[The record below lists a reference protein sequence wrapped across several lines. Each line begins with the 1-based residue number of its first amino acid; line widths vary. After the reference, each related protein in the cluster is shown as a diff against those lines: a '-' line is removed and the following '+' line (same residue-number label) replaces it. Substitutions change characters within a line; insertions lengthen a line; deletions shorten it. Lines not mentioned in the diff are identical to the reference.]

1 MVVLAPNLQFAAQP
15 VGEKIHL
22 VLQTAVAV
30 GNAFGM
36 LQHNTPG
43 FGQRQTAAAALEK
56 LYLIAGFEFADML
69 AHSGLRNVKLL
80 GAFGEIEGFGRRNEN
95 PQAEIVHSDLIQTA
109 LGGKLGYGS
118 FEMLD
123 GFPHRHKDLPP
134 AALRW
139 PPPLKYLRAKRSTST
154 PPRER
159 SDTRINLCVAT
170 KIADSFIDLIVRG

>member
-1 MVVLAPNLQFAAQP
+1 MVVLAPHLQFAAQP

-36 LQHNTPG
+36 LQHDTPG

-56 LYLIAGFEFADML
+56 LYLIEGFEFADML

-123 GFPHRHKDLPP
+123 GFPHRHKRLASGRIAV
-134 AALRW
+134 AAAVEILAGEKDPR
-139 PPPLKYLRAKRSTST
+139 
-154 PPRER
+154 PPRPANE
-159 SDTRINLCVAT
+159 AT
-170 KIADSFIDLIVRG
+170 PG